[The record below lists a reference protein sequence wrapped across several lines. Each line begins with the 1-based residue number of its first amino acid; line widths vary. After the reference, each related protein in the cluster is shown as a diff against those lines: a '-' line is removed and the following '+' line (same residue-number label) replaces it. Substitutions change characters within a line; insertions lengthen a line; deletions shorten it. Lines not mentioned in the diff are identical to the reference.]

1 MTAKPVPDNGA
12 PTPYLCVSR
21 GTDAIQ
27 FYKEVFGA
35 TEVLALR
42 DPSGKIGHAELAIG
56 KGHVMLCDEYPDY
69 GALSPETI
77 GGSPVV
83 LHLYVEDA
91 DATVAKAEAA
101 GATILKPVEDQFYG
115 DRGAKLK
122 DPFGHIWWI
131 ATHIQDLSND
141 ELRLRAKEL
150 YGTE

>member
-21 GTDAIQ
+21 GAEAIR
-27 FYKEVFGA
+27 FYKDVFGA
-35 TEVLALR
+35 TERLALA

-56 KGHVMLCDEYPDY
+56 QGHIMLCDEYPDY

-83 LHLYVEDA
+83 LHIYVPDVDE
-91 DATVAKAEAA
+91 TVAKAEAA

-122 DPFGHIWWI
+122 DPFGHIWWV

-141 ELRLRAKEL
+141 ELRRRAKEL